1 MKLNDDKF
9 EVLRYGTNNELK
21 ESTTYT
27 TPKGLPIETK
37 TVVKDLGVV
46 ISDENK
52 FNEQIDHVITKAKN
66 MASWILRTFRTRARV
81 PMLTLYKSLVLPI
94 LEYCLVLWCPLS
106 VGNKQKIE
114 AVKWS
119 LIRKIAGI
127 RNMNYWQTLHELK
140 IYSLERRP
148 ERYRI
153 IYMWKILEGLV
164 PNINKKGVQS
174 FENHRQGRKC
184 ITPTLNKRKGLRF
197 SCSTALFRWILSKE
211 YWTDG

>member
-1 MKLNDDKF
+1 
-9 EVLRYGTNNELK
+9 
-21 ESTTYT
+21 
-27 TPKGLPIETK
+27 
-37 TVVKDLGVV
+37 
-46 ISDENK
+46 
-52 FNEQIDHVITKAKN
+52 
-66 MASWILRTFRTRARV
+66 MASWILRTFRTRSRV

-140 IYSLERRP
+140 IYSLERRR

-211 YWTDG
+211 YWTDGWLFN

>member
-1 MKLNDDKF
+1 
-9 EVLRYGTNNELK
+9 
-21 ESTTYT
+21 
-27 TPKGLPIETK
+27 
-37 TVVKDLGVV
+37 
-46 ISDENK
+46 
-52 FNEQIDHVITKAKN
+52 

-140 IYSLERRP
+140 IYSLERRR

-184 ITPTLNKRKGLRF
+184 ITPTLNKTKDQSFTSHAPRLYN
-197 SCSTALFRWILSKE
+197 ALPRSVRNAAAISVDSFKRVLDRWLTLQLIFITSNCT
-211 YWTDG
+211 Y